1 MSEDALRLLLLD
13 AVNLQVP
20 ASQAAGT
27 SAGAADSDDDADG
40 GWVLISGAASGH
52 RGCGGG
58 GGGGSCGAAALRLL
72 PDPVV
77 AERLFCV
84 AGGAAWALTLR
95 WLPALA
101 SLLAHGAPHRD
112 AETQPDARPVTMC

>member
-1 MSEDALRLLLLD
+1 MVSEDALQLLLLD

-27 SAGAADSDDDADG
+27 GAGAADSDDDADG

-58 GGGGSCGAAALRLL
+58 GGSCGAAALRLL
-72 PDPVV
+72 SDPVV

-84 AGGAAWALTLR
+84 AGGAVWALTLR

-101 SLLAHGAPHRD
+101 SLLAHGAPHHD
-112 AETQPDARPVTMC
+112 AETHSDTRSITMC